1 LKTPVGKWIACNFFR
16 AGTENKNEAQQVIT
30 NKAPQEVTTTKTE
43 GGEKESGIPV
53 LVRRHKNDEVPAS
66 MKQDLKI
73 RDNDQQSRHGA

>member
-1 LKTPVGKWIACNFFR
+1 M
-16 AGTENKNEAQQVIT
+16 
-30 NKAPQEVTTTKTE
+30 TTTKTE